1 MNQADYWAIADADI
15 EIQNPVTDRKL
26 RLLDDYCDIRDG
38 ARVLDVGCGK
48 AWVMR
53 QWAERYSIQGTG
65 LDTNRV
71 FLDFA
76 RSKRPA
82 KGKIDYVEGLAE
94 SFSPEAGSYDIV
106 LCLGASFALG
116 GFVSAVEWMANA
128 AKPGGAVVIGDITL
142 KHRPAVYTH
151 QHLPLDPIDA
161 ASVVQR
167 HGAEVSALIS
177 ASDADFERY
186 ASHHRHT
193 TLRWVRD
200 NPDHPD
206 RDAVLDK
213 SNDDWGHYLRV
224 IRPTLGW
231 TIFAGI
237 KS

>member
-1 MNQADYWAIADADI
+1 SGAFCAARSSPYSAAFRLRRTPVNQANYWVIAEADI

-106 LCLGASFALG
+106 LCLGASVALG
-116 GFVSAVEWMANA
+116 GFV
-128 AKPGGAVVIGDITL
+128 P
-142 KHRPAVYTH
+142 
-151 QHLPLDPIDA
+151 
-161 ASVVQR
+161 
-167 HGAEVSALIS
+167 
-177 ASDADFERY
+177 
-186 ASHHRHT
+186 
-193 TLRWVRD
+193 
-200 NPDHPD
+200 
-206 RDAVLDK
+206 
-213 SNDDWGHYLRV
+213 
-224 IRPTLGW
+224 
-231 TIFAGI
+231 
-237 KS
+237 

>member
-1 MNQADYWAIADADI
+1 
-15 EIQNPVTDRKL
+15 
-26 RLLDDYCDIRDG
+26 
-38 ARVLDVGCGK
+38 
-48 AWVMR
+48 MR